1 MIESILQFLAD
12 VGFPIAAACIGLY
25 FVFLTVKFLL
35 DSVLERIKGLINII
49 RQLDKRVTSMSHDII
64 QIDALVSES
73 LDIPQEKEK
82 AEKLKTPPIE
92 RKD

>member
-1 MIESILQFLAD
+1 MEALQFITD

-35 DSVLERIKGLINII
+35 DSVLERINGLINII
-49 RQLDKRVTSMSHDII
+49 QQLDKRVTAMSSDII
-64 QIDALVSES
+64 RIDLLMSDALE
-73 LDIPQEKEK
+73 IPQEKDK
-82 AEKLKTPPIE
+82 PKPTIE